1 MLLTRCGACRFGFH
15 ESCEKGHPSPP
26 GVMGGWKCICTHGPG
41 EPVERMEFMDA
52 LNPARDAI
60 ADPTLNIPDAP

>member
-1 MLLTRCGACRFGFH
+1 
-15 ESCEKGHPSPP
+15 
-26 GVMGGWKCICTHGPG
+26 MGGWKCICTHGPG